1 MLVGVFNK
9 EKILAGAFSM
19 IVKTSQTFI
28 SRSTGDR
35 RKCSPA
41 PDGVKLGVKIEV
53 TPGNCWN
60 LLVSAPLPFITRA
73 GGVGAG
79 AQ

>member
-19 IVKTSQTFI
+19 IVKTSRTFI

-35 RKCSPA
+35 RQE
-41 PDGVKLGVKIEV
+41 EV
-53 TPGNCWN
+53 F
-60 LLVSAPLPFITRA
+60 SSF
-73 GGVGAG
+73 
-79 AQ
+79 

>member
-1 MLVGVFNK
+1 MEVHFQLYSRH
-9 EKILAGAFSM
+9 EAGTMF
-19 IVKTSQTFI
+19 
-28 SRSTGDR
+28 TGDR

-53 TPGNCWN
+53 TPGNWWK
-60 LLVSAPLPFITRA
+60 LLVSGPLPFITWR
-73 GGVGAG
+73 GGSSTVITRG